1 MRRFINIVL
10 PVESVDQDMIFEK
23 RTDSEQP
30 EYSFQVRDVDD
41 ENLITIHLTE
51 SEFNDLVK
59 GLNQL
64 KREE

>member
-30 EYSFQVRDVDD
+30 EYSMQVRDYDD